1 MPKKSDFPDMN
12 SFMKY
17 VREQKKNKQGQGF
30 FGDVARGGLKL
41 LKNEVIN
48 RVPVPSFIKEPV
60 SNLLDKGV
68 DLAVNKTGLGL
79 KKNRKRKGGAL
90 LLP

>member
-1 MPKKSDFPDMN
+1 MYKLSNPISKGYKSDVFYSDN
-12 SFMKY
+12 TSYIVKKVHYEKY
-17 VREQKKNKQGQGF
+17 KDKMENETIQ
-30 FGDVARGGLKL
+30 KL

-48 RVPVPSFIKEPV
+48 RVPAPSFIKEPV

-79 KKNRKRKGGAL
+79 KKNRKK
-90 LLP
+90 